1 VNRFDEL
8 AADWD
13 DDPAKVA
20 RAAAAA
26 AVLRDRIPLAGSGW
40 RALELGSGTGLLSRA
55 LAADLGP
62 ITLVDTSEQMTVLA
76 AEKVSAV
83 TEAHVTACC
92 LDLTAERPRTAPY
105 DIAYSLLALH
115 HIDDLGLTLEAVHDL
130 LVPGGWIG
138 IIDLDHDPGGSF
150 HRTGHDAAHHGGP
163 HHDEVIDHA
172 HDGFSAETLTRL
184 LRDAGFV
191 AASVTDAGF
200 VIERGEPPR
209 PYPVVCGVARRAD

>member
-1 VNRFDEL
+1 MNRFDEL

-83 TEAHVTACC
+83 TEAHVTATSTPACW
-92 LDLTAERPRTAPY
+92 E
-105 DIAYSLLALH
+105 
-115 HIDDLGLTLEAVHDL
+115 
-130 LVPGGWIG
+130 
-138 IIDLDHDPGGSF
+138 
-150 HRTGHDAAHHGGP
+150 
-163 HHDEVIDHA
+163 
-172 HDGFSAETLTRL
+172 
-184 LRDAGFV
+184 
-191 AASVTDAGF
+191 
-200 VIERGEPPR
+200 
-209 PYPVVCGVARRAD
+209 